1 MRLGGQSLN
10 RIVQGATVTDL
21 KYTRTL
27 TPEGALKALNAAIV
41 EATRMG
47 QPLAHVV
54 RIEAGRGLPKWEYF

>member
-1 MRLGGQSLN
+1 M
-10 RIVQGATVTDL
+10 TDL

-27 TPEGALKALNAAIV
+27 TPKGALKALNAAIV
-41 EATRMG
+41 EETRMG